1 MKLYSVIEGI
11 KRICYTIP
19 NVHTV
24 IVGDV
29 YDLNQLQDIEYS
41 AMVITEQTHQYNNED
56 EYDVY
61 GLNIFYVDR
70 ETSDKSNILDV
81 HSHGIDALK
90 EVVKYI
96 EEIGG
101 YITNQYTI
109 NTFEERFDSVCAG
122 AYATINVRFQS
133 EDCTKPKLVTSVN
146 GMTGDV
152 IIEGGVTEEELTEK
166 LLLKQ
171 DVISDLD
178 SIREGANK
186 GKSAAEELVSVNEKI
201 EQTNTDL
208 TNLSNDLS
216 QYKTEQ
222 STIDESQNEAI
233 EGLTKDVTDVESAL
247 NSKQDTLVS
256 GTNIK
261 TINGESVLG
270 SGNIEI
276 NTDNFET
283 KDNKI
288 TFIED
293 TATDTQYPSAKAVY
307 NFVHPLYEE
316 TDNIVEEQTIQYQ
329 TIHNTILP
337 QLNNLSTNKQDT
349 LVSGENIKTVNGNSL
364 LGSGNIEIKDTNII
378 DNLNSTSATD
388 ALSANM
394 GRVLK
399 EKVDEIELSKFP
411 NVTIFGLPTIQ
422 QGQISDFS
430 KDNYLQFPFLVDFH
444 NQAFEIRMCFTTG
457 NNVQT
462 QENIFDSIDGLAFA
476 VRGGHFVV
484 AMSSDGQSWNMGE
497 HIGVTNVLPNTTYY
511 VKFSWNKLQYKLSV
525 SIDNQTYTDDFSYT
539 DTRSLY
545 AKQIVI
551 GKSTDNRYIFGGS
564 INLNHCSLSIMGQE
578 VWQGMDDAG
587 LATRMA
593 TNMNNIDEEGKQVI
607 KDIVGVN
614 DLVHYDYIEEHYTP
628 LTNFNNLNNAYNQ
641 FVVNQTTKNTEFDN
655 KLNKLGEWYGTQ
667 AEFDA
672 LTEYDENIKYYIY
685 D

>member
-152 IIEGGVTEEELTEK
+152 IIKEGGEVTEEELTEK

-171 DVISDLD
+171 DVIEDLD

-201 EQTNTDL
+201 EQTNTNL
-208 TNLSNDLS
+208 MNLSNDLS
-216 QYKTEQ
+216 HYKTEQ

-247 NSKQDTLVS
+247 NSKQDIIEDLNTIREGANKGATAVQHNELEAKQDTLVS

-276 NTDNFET
+276 
-283 KDNKI
+283 K
-288 TFIED
+288 
-293 TATDTQYPSAKAVY
+293 
-307 NFVHPLYEE
+307 
-316 TDNIVEEQTIQYQ
+316 
-329 TIHNTILP
+329 
-337 QLNNLSTNKQDT
+337 
-349 LVSGENIKTVNGNSL
+349 G
-364 LGSGNIEIKDTNII
+364 GSDINVI

-422 QGQISDFS
+422 QGHISDFS
-430 KDNYLQFPFLVDFH
+430 VENYLQFPFLVDFH

-457 NNVQT
+457 DNIQT

-539 DTRSLY
+539 DTRSLF

-593 TNMNNIDEEGKQVI
+593 TNMNNIDEEG
-607 KDIVGVN
+607 VN
-614 DLVHYDYIEEHYTP
+614 FI
-628 LTNFNNLNNAYNQ
+628 NNLI
-641 FVVNQTTKNTEFDN
+641 DN
-655 KLNKLGEWYGTQ
+655 KLNPIATRIQNILG
-667 AEFDA
+667 
-672 LTEYDENIKYYIY
+672 DE
-685 D
+685 

>member
-152 IIEGGVTEEELTEK
+152 TIEGGVTEEELTEK

-186 GKSAAEELVSVNEKI
+186 GKSAAEELVNVNEKI
-201 EQTNTDL
+201 EQTNTNL

-222 STIDESQNEAI
+222 SAIDESQNEAI
-233 EGLTKDVTDVESAL
+233 EGLTK
-247 NSKQDTLVS
+247 
-256 GTNIK
+256 
-261 TINGESVLG
+261 
-270 SGNIEI
+270 
-276 NTDNFET
+276 
-283 KDNKI
+283 
-288 TFIED
+288 
-293 TATDTQYPSAKAVY
+293 
-307 NFVHPLYEE
+307 
-316 TDNIVEEQTIQYQ
+316 
-329 TIHNTILP
+329 
-337 QLNNLSTNKQDT
+337 
-349 LVSGENIKTVNGNSL
+349 
-364 LGSGNIEIKDTNII
+364 
-378 DNLNSTSATD
+378 
-388 ALSANM
+388 
-394 GRVLK
+394 
-399 EKVDEIELSKFP
+399 
-411 NVTIFGLPTIQ
+411 
-422 QGQISDFS
+422 
-430 KDNYLQFPFLVDFH
+430 
-444 NQAFEIRMCFTTG
+444 
-457 NNVQT
+457 
-462 QENIFDSIDGLAFA
+462 
-476 VRGGHFVV
+476 
-484 AMSSDGQSWNMGE
+484 
-497 HIGVTNVLPNTTYY
+497 
-511 VKFSWNKLQYKLSV
+511 
-525 SIDNQTYTDDFSYT
+525 
-539 DTRSLY
+539 
-545 AKQIVI
+545 
-551 GKSTDNRYIFGGS
+551 
-564 INLNHCSLSIMGQE
+564 
-578 VWQGMDDAG
+578 
-587 LATRMA
+587 TRMA
-593 TNMNNIDEEGKQVI
+593 TNMNNIDEEGKQVV
-607 KDIVGVN
+607 KDIVKV
-614 DLVHYDYIEEHYTP
+614 T
-628 LTNFNNLNNAYNQ
+628 
-641 FVVNQTTKNTEFDN
+641 
-655 KLNKLGEWYGTQ
+655 EWYGTQ
-667 AEFDA
+667 AEFDT